1 MTPKGPPEG
10 EYRSAKREDSPVT
23 SSSAVRDSAQAILA
37 AIAEHGNASASIAP
51 AIRAALATLM
61 EEPDL
66 LERGIERHGN
76 NVAFSRY
83 LYYDGELSI
92 LIYEVPKERTIPA
105 HDHGIWETLSVY
117 RGRLRHVVYART
129 DDGRVPGVAELRV
142 QEDVVLERG
151 DFAIVAPPAD
161 IHSFTAL
168 EEGTYGIT
176 VVNGAYK
183 AERHYYDP
191 AAGTYEIRAGRNV
204 R

>member
-1 MTPKGPPEG
+1 M
-10 EYRSAKREDSPVT
+10 
-23 SSSAVRDSAQAILA
+23 SSNSAVRDCAQVIVA
-37 AIAEHGNASASIAP
+37 AIAAHGDDGAALAP
-51 AIRAALATLM
+51 GIRAALATLM
-61 EEPDL
+61 REPDL
-66 LERGIERHGN
+66 LDRGIAREGN

-92 LIYEVPKERTIPA
+92 LIYEVPKGRTIPP

-129 DDGRVPGVAELRV
+129 DDGGVPGVADLRV
-142 QEDVVLERG
+142 ADDRVLERG
-151 DFAIVAPPAD
+151 DFAIVTPPAD

-168 EEGTYGIT
+168 DDGTYGIT

-191 AAGTYEIRAGRNV
+191 AAGTYEVRAGRNV

>member
-1 MTPKGPPEG
+1 MT
-10 EYRSAKREDSPVT
+10 ST
-23 SSSAVRDSAQAILA
+23 SAVRDCAHAIVG
-37 AIAEHGNASASIAP
+37 AIARHGNESAALAP
-51 AIRAALATLM
+51 VIRAALAALM
-61 EEPDL
+61 REPDL
-66 LERGIERHGN
+66 LERGIAREGN

-92 LIYEVPKERTIPA
+92 LIYEVPKDRTIPP

-117 RGRLRHVVYART
+117 RGRLQHVVYART
-129 DDGRVPGVAELRV
+129 DDGRMPGVANLRV
-142 QEDVVLERG
+142 VEDCVLERG
-151 DFAIVAPPAD
+151 DFAIVAPPDD

-168 EEGTYGIT
+168 DEGTYGIT

-191 AAGTYEIRAGRNV
+191 AAGTYEVRAGRNV

>member
-1 MTPKGPPEG
+1 MT
-10 EYRSAKREDSPVT
+10 ST
-23 SSSAVRDSAQAILA
+23 SAVRDCAQAILGT
-37 AIAEHGNASASIAP
+37 IAEHGNNSAAIAP
-51 AIRAALATLM
+51 TIRAALATLVQ
-61 EEPDL
+61 EPDL
-66 LERGIERHGN
+66 LERGIARQGN

-92 LIYEVPKERTIPA
+92 LIYEVEKGRTIPA

-117 RGRLRHVVYART
+117 RGRLRHIVYARA
-129 DDGRVPGVAELRV
+129 DDGGVPGVADLRV
-142 QEDVVLERG
+142 IEDAVLGPG
-151 DFAIVAPPAD
+151 DFAIVAPPDD

-168 EEGTYGIT
+168 DEGTYGVT

-191 AAGTYEIRAGRNV
+191 AAGTYEVRAGRNV

>member
-1 MTPKGPPEG
+1 M
-10 EYRSAKREDSPVT
+10 SAT
-23 SSSAVRDSAQAILA
+23 AVRDCAQAIHA
-37 AIAEHGNASASIAP
+37 AIARYGNHGAAIAP
-51 AIRAALATLM
+51 GIRAALATLIQ
-61 EEPDL
+61 EPDL
-66 LERGIERHGN
+66 LERGIARQGN

-92 LIYEVPKERTIPA
+92 LIYEVPKDRLIPA

-117 RGRLRHVVYART
+117 RGRLTHVVYART
-129 DDGRVPGVAELRV
+129 DDGKVPGVANLRV
-142 QEDVVLERG
+142 EQEAVLRPG
-151 DFAIVAPPAD
+151 DFAIVTPPAD

-168 EEGTYGIT
+168 DEGTYGIT

-191 AAGTYEIRAGRNV
+191 VAGTYEVRAGRNV

>member
-1 MTPKGPPEG
+1 M
-10 EYRSAKREDSPVT
+10 
-23 SSSAVRDSAQAILA
+23 SSNAVRECAQAILA
-37 AIAEHGNASASIAP
+37 AIAKHGNDSAAIAP
-51 AIRAALATLM
+51 GIRAALAALIR
-61 EEPDL
+61 EPDL
-66 LERGIERHGN
+66 LERGVERQGN

-92 LIYEVPKERTIPA
+92 LIYEVPKGRPIPA

-117 RGRLRHVVYART
+117 RGRLQHVVYART
-129 DDGRVPGVAELRV
+129 DDGNVPGAANLRV
-142 QEDVVLERG
+142 ENEAILGPG

-161 IHSFTAL
+161 IHGFTAL
-168 EEGTYGIT
+168 DEGTYGIT

-191 AAGTYEIRAGRNV
+191 GAGTYEVRKGRNV

>member
-1 MTPKGPPEG
+1 MT
-10 EYRSAKREDSPVT
+10 T
-23 SSSAVRDSAQAILA
+23 TAVRDCALAIHG
-37 AIAEHGNASASIAP
+37 AIAAHGNNGAAIAP
-51 AIRAALATLM
+51 AIRAALAALM
-61 EEPDL
+61 KEHDL
-66 LERGIERHGN
+66 LERGIDRQGN

-92 LIYEVPKERTIPA
+92 LIYEVPMGRTIPA

-117 RGRLRHVVYART
+117 RGRLRHIVYARA
-129 DDGRVPGVAELRV
+129 DDGRVPGVADLRV

-151 DFAIVAPPAD
+151 DFAIVAPPTD

-168 EEGTYGIT
+168 DEGTYGIT

-191 AAGTYEIRAGRNV
+191 AAGTYEVRAGRNV